1 MEQTKSKYQ
10 KIVDIIALVIAS
22 GLCIFQLYS
31 ASFGTWSS
39 FVLSAVHWG
48 VIGSY
53 IILRNPTKLKG
64 AGPVID
70 WLMIAATVF
79 ICIYQIQMQERMVMS
94 AGFYTNMDV
103 VVGIV
108 AILLVLEIGRRSVGK
123 ILPIIC
129 ILFLGYCYFGHYVP
143 GLLKTARFAVKRIAV
158 FIYTSSDGLFG
169 QTLYVSAKYIFLFIL
184 FGSILEL
191 TGAGKWFVDL
201 AYAAVGKSRGG
212 PAQAAVYSSMLMGT
226 INGSGAANVVTTG
239 TFTIPLMKKIGLKP
253 STAGAVEAVASSGG
267 QIMPPVMG
275 AAAFIMTE
283 YIGCSYGTIALAACI
298 PALLYFTGI
307 FTNVHFEALKRGL
320 LGLPKEQRPVAKQ
333 LIKDGW
339 YMILPVIVIVALLCT
354 GSSAMKAAIWGIISC
369 LFIWII
375 NIVREEKKFDAAKF
389 AKMFVQ
395 GLADSAQSAISVAIT
410 CGCAGIIVGVVTMTG
425 LGLKMANGLV
435 AMAGGSLWLTMIFTM
450 LCSIVLG
457 MGVPTTANYII
468 QATISAP
475 ALVALGVP
483 KLAAHMFVFYFGI
496 VADITPPVALAAF
509 AGSGIAG
516 SNPMKTGFTATRLGI
531 AAYIVPYMFVLNPI
545 LVLVNVNNLSTGVFV
560 LMAIKAVVTAFI
572 GMVGLASGSSG
583 FFKAPCNLLERIVL
597 IASGLL
603 LIDPGTL
610 TDIAGIGI
618 ILLIY
623 FIQKAREKRTAV
635 TG

>member
-226 INGSGAANVVTTG
+226 INGSGAATW
-239 TFTIPLMKKIGLKP
+239 
-253 STAGAVEAVASSGG
+253 S
-267 QIMPPVMG
+267 PPVPSP
-275 AAAFIMTE
+275 F
-283 YIGCSYGTIALAACI
+283 L
-298 PALLYFTGI
+298 
-307 FTNVHFEALKRGL
+307 
-320 LGLPKEQRPVAKQ
+320 
-333 LIKDGW
+333 
-339 YMILPVIVIVALLCT
+339 
-354 GSSAMKAAIWGIISC
+354 
-369 LFIWII
+369 
-375 NIVREEKKFDAAKF
+375 
-389 AKMFVQ
+389 
-395 GLADSAQSAISVAIT
+395 
-410 CGCAGIIVGVVTMTG
+410 
-425 LGLKMANGLV
+425 
-435 AMAGGSLWLTMIFTM
+435 
-450 LCSIVLG
+450 
-457 MGVPTTANYII
+457 
-468 QATISAP
+468 
-475 ALVALGVP
+475 
-483 KLAAHMFVFYFGI
+483 
-496 VADITPPVALAAF
+496 
-509 AGSGIAG
+509 
-516 SNPMKTGFTATRLGI
+516 
-531 AAYIVPYMFVLNPI
+531 
-545 LVLVNVNNLSTGVFV
+545 
-560 LMAIKAVVTAFI
+560 
-572 GMVGLASGSSG
+572 
-583 FFKAPCNLLERIVL
+583 
-597 IASGLL
+597 
-603 LIDPGTL
+603 
-610 TDIAGIGI
+610 
-618 ILLIY
+618 
-623 FIQKAREKRTAV
+623 
-635 TG
+635 

>member
-275 AAAFIMTE
+275 AVAFLMAEMTGIE
-283 YIGCSYGTIALAACI
+283 YSSIALAALV
-298 PALLYFTGI
+298 PALLYYATLSISVYFIARRDNIAAADPDEIQPLWQVFKTGWPYAI
-307 FTNVHFEALKRGL
+307 PLVVL
-320 LGLPKEQRPVAKQ
+320 
-333 LIKDGW
+333 
-339 YMILPVIVIVALLCT
+339 VAL
-354 GSSAMKAAIWGIISC
+354 
-369 LFIWII
+369 
-375 NIVREEKKFDAAKF
+375 
-389 AKMFVQ
+389 
-395 GLADSAQSAISVAIT
+395 
-410 CGCAGIIVGVVTMTG
+410 
-425 LGLKMANGLV
+425 
-435 AMAGGSLWLTMIFTM
+435 
-450 LCSIVLG
+450 IVLG
-457 MGVPTTANYII
+457 FSVQMSAFYSIWVTLAVGFIMNRKEMTVRNILKAFESTVKSLPPWLRPASWQALSWVPC
-468 QATISAP
+468 
-475 ALVALGVP
+475 LL
-483 KLAAHMFVFYFGI
+483 L
-496 VADITPPVALAAF
+496 ALA
-509 AGSGIAG
+509 
-516 SNPMKTGFTATRLGI
+516 
-531 AAYIVPYMFVLNPI
+531 
-545 LVLVNVNNLSTGVFV
+545 
-560 LMAIKAVVTAFI
+560 
-572 GMVGLASGSSG
+572 
-583 FFKAPCNLLERIVL
+583 
-597 IASGLL
+597 
-603 LIDPGTL
+603 
-610 TDIAGIGI
+610 
-618 ILLIY
+618 
-623 FIQKAREKRTAV
+623 
-635 TG
+635 